1 VNTKLNLLKKFNLI
15 WVVQPSRKRY
25 FASLIRQISG
35 SSPPSRSGKRG
46 VRAVVTKRGAG
57 CDGREGAAD
66 ERRVSRTAKSCGSG
80 APTLALRLWS
90 NPRTTGARKPGPRE
104 EHEEN
109 RKTIAQGRPG
119 QNRWTCGD
127 VARVLLIFRTRGYG
141 RIGRPAFPVPSVFEG
156 LDRCMTRTKAS
167 REVDVCPTLSFRQLT
182 NGHNYDEIRDMRPYA
197 TKP

>member
-1 VNTKLNLLKKFNLI
+1 
-15 WVVQPSRKRY
+15 VQPRRKRY
-25 FASLIRQISG
+25 LASLIHQISG

-80 APTLALRLWS
+80 APTLALSLWS

-141 RIGRPAFPVPSVFEG
+141 CSGHPAFPVPSVSRDLIDARLG
-156 LDRCMTRTKAS
+156 LKR
-167 REVDVCPTLSFRQLT
+167 RERVDACPSLLFHPLV
-182 NGHNYDEIRDMRPYA
+182 D
-197 TKP
+197 